1 MGACGGAIMQI
12 AVGVWLDASN
22 NNYVP
27 IFIAAGTLYILAL
40 GVIHLLAP
48 KMTPA
53 NLEVPSTVT
62 RGGVA

>member
-1 MGACGGAIMQI
+1 MQI

-27 IFIAAGTLYILAL
+27 IFIAAGTLYLIAL
-40 GVIHLLAP
+40 VVIHLLVP

-53 NLEVPSTVT
+53 NLEPPVMA